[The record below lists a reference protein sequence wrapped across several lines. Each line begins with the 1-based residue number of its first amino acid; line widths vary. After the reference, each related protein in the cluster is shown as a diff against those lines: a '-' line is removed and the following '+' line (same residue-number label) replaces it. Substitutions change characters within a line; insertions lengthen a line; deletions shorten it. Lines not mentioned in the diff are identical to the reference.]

1 MPNVPQFKKYPPI
14 ADPVTAEVLRQ
25 FFKEDDD
32 WTQFVATI
40 INSGLLTR
48 QLAMTVQL
56 VELVSSPLDEL
67 RPLVVAYGRE
77 VPQDP
82 AAAHPD
88 NVLQEFTRLMGSP
101 YVLVLAA
108 RDGERTVGYAVAQ
121 LMHDPT
127 DDAICVLIRHAYL
140 APGYRRRGIVW
151 QGLQAI
157 HAWASRH

>member
-1 MPNVPQFKKYPPI
+1 
-14 ADPVTAEVLRQ
+14 
-25 FFKEDDD
+25 
-32 WTQFVATI
+32 
-40 INSGLLTR
+40 
-48 QLAMTVQL
+48 MTVQL

-121 LMHDPT
+121 LMHDPS

-157 HAWASRH
+157 HAWASRHHAGYFAVVTRRGKAMARLLHWRHAGHYHGADVLVTEVSHGH